1 MDGEA
6 PPRYSLAVGP
16 IGVPEAGF
24 ERTLLIK
31 DDEQVKGGKND
42 DRVLEKVKTGEEP
55 GLAEEEADDAV
66 VHRVSGEAVKTGDD
80 EAARRVK
87 GGESAATCGKE
98 LPNAREENP
107 CATKGD
113 ESREDRR

>member
-6 PPRYSLAVGP
+6 PPRYGLAVGP

>member
-55 GLAEEEADDAV
+55 GLAEEEADDGV
-66 VHRVSGEAVKTGDD
+66 VHRVSGEAIKTGNDQV
-80 EAARRVK
+80 ARRINW
-87 GGESAATCGKE
+87 GQSAAACGKE
-98 LPNAREENP
+98 LPNAREENT
-107 CATKGD
+107 CAAKRHERRD
-113 ESREDRR
+113 DRR